1 MPAVIVRNRKAYFEV
16 GRSGP
21 GSGKTVLLV
30 HGAGGN
36 SGRWAE
42 QITFLGKSHYV
53 LALDLPGHG
62 RSEGEAF
69 DTVPS
74 YADWLHEA
82 AVTLGL
88 QRFALGG
95 HSMGG
100 AIALDFALRYPA
112 SLDGLILVSTG
123 ARLRVDP
130 ARLDAYRRG
139 EYREEWTRLSF
150 SPKAPEQLIAQAIED
165 ARRTDPAVRYRDF
178 LACDAFDVIDRVGSV
193 NVPTLVICGQDDVAT
208 PPKFARYLA
217 EKIPGAKLCLVED
230 AGHMVMVEKP
240 EVVNLE
246 IGHFLERLG
255 R

>member
-36 SGRWAE
+36 SGRWE
-42 QITFLGKSHYV
+42 RQIEFLGKSHYV
-53 LALDLPGHG
+53 LAVDLPGHG
-62 RSEGEAF
+62 RSEGEAY
-69 DTVPS
+69 DTISS
-74 YADWLHEA
+74 YADWLQEA
-82 AVTLGL
+82 AVALGL
-88 QRFALGG
+88 QRFVLGG

-100 AIALDFALRYPA
+100 AIALDFALRY
-112 SLDGLILVSTG
+112 SGKLQGLVLVSTG

-130 ARLDAYRRG
+130 ARLEAYRRG

-150 SPKAPEQLIAQAIED
+150 SPKAPEELITQAIED

-178 LACDAFDVIDRVGSV
+178 LACNAFDVMDKVSSV
-193 NVPTLVICGQDDVAT
+193 NVPTLVICGQDDAAT

-230 AGHMVMVEKP
+230 AGHMVMVEQP
-240 EVVNLE
+240 QVVNLE
-246 IGHFLERLG
+246 IERFLEGLDR
-255 R
+255 